1 MNKSIGLKTKAYNR
15 DSTGNTR
22 VGHRDRHAYY
32 KSVTYTGII
41 LEYQLRIYQIVQRY
55 NAIPTGNATSI
66 TAPVNIIT

>member
-1 MNKSIGLKTKAYNR
+1 MNKSIGVKTKAYNR
-15 DSTGNTR
+15 DSTVTGNTR

-32 KSVTYTGII
+32 NI
-41 LEYQLRIYQIVQRY
+41 LQYQLRIYLIVQRY